1 MAYNG
6 IKTFGAESA
15 TSSDMNTYVSENID
29 ALKNPPSG
37 LYEGDEASDLAV
49 NSTSFI
55 DLDANNGKF
64 QHTITTAGGA
74 VLVTFRVCITVSAT
88 LAAFFDIMVDGV
100 SEGGTDGL
108 FGQTYTAVAGVDGT
122 VYFSH
127 WVTGLAAGS
136 HVIKARAKV
145 STGTMTIL
153 RQAGGAADVPA
164 QFAVMELGS
173 FS

>member
-1 MAYNG
+1 MGYNG
-6 IKTFGAESA
+6 VKTFGAEPA
-15 TSSDMNTYVSENID
+15 TSADMNTYVSDNID

-37 LYEGDEASDLAV
+37 LYDGDEASDLAV
-49 NSTSFI
+49 TSTSFI
-55 DLDANNGKF
+55 DLHATDGKF
-64 QHTITTAGGA
+64 QHTITTTGGA
-74 VLVTFRVCITVSAT
+74 VLVTFRCCFTVSAT

-127 WVTGLAAGS
+127 WITGLTADS

-153 RQAGGAADVPA
+153 RQAGGAADVPC
-164 QFAVMELGS
+164 QFAVMELGH
-173 FS
+173 FA